1 VDPPRDSSPLLADEI
16 GPLPADVTPA
26 AAPVAVTTDGG
37 PAISPAA
44 RVVLFGIGGLA
55 LLLLAAA
62 GAPASVLRTV
72 SGGLVWRRSDLAFA
86 ALVLLGVGLLA
97 ALVAGT

>member
-1 VDPPRDSSPLLADEI
+1 VGEI
-16 GPLPADVTPA
+16 RPTPAGLTPA
-26 AAPVAVTTDGG
+26 AVPVAATDGG
-37 PAISPAA
+37 PVTSSAA
-44 RVVLFGIGGLA
+44 KTVLLGIGALA

-86 ALVLLGVGLLA
+86 ALVLLSVGLLA
-97 ALVAGT
+97 AFVAGM